1 MGQRPP
7 IIINRLDAER
17 LQRLIDHA
25 SEKDQVV
32 AELLEEELSRGEVL
46 DPQDIPDNVVSMN
59 SQIRFT
65 DLTRGC
71 QMVRTLVYP
80 HALASVADGISVMAP
95 IGAALI
101 GLKVGDDVVIGSGAQ
116 IIGPIKV
123 GKCARI
129 AANAVVV
136 KDVPDNATMVGI
148 PAKAIKLENEGNF
161 RPYGVDDKVKDE

>member
-32 AELLEEELSRGEVL
+32 AELQEEELSRGEVL

-101 GLKVGDDVVIGSGAQ
+101 GLKVGDEIEWPLPNNANVRL
-116 IIGPIKV
+116 
-123 GKCARI
+123 RI
-129 AANAVVV
+129 
-136 KDVPDNATMVGI
+136 D
-148 PAKAIKLENEGNF
+148 AIFWQPEREKQF
-161 RPYGVDDKVKDE
+161 HR